1 MVPSP
6 PLWAVLGDVLLCLGA
21 GLLLGAVRD
30 GATLAFG
37 SGPVRCFVWDVLAFA
52 AAAFVCCGFAAGA
65 SATGAARWYMAA
77 AMGLDKWVTE
87 ESIIHKMVKA
97 GYPDKCFLVT
107 DEEARAMANRLC
119 QEEGIF
125 CGMSSGANVL
135 IALEIAKRLGPGKNV
150 VTTIVD
156 RRDRY
161 LCEMPNE
168 KYVV

>member
-1 MVPSP
+1 
-6 PLWAVLGDVLLCLGA
+6 
-21 GLLLGAVRD
+21 
-30 GATLAFG
+30 
-37 SGPVRCFVWDVLAFA
+37 
-52 AAAFVCCGFAAGA
+52 
-65 SATGAARWYMAA
+65 
-77 AMGLDKWVTE
+77 MGLKKWYTE

-97 GYPDKCFLVT
+97 GYPDKCFLVS
-107 DEEARAMANRLC
+107 DEDARAMANRLC

-135 IALEIAKRLGPGKNV
+135 IALRIAERLGPGKNV

-161 LCEMPNE
+161 LSEAPYE